1 MKNKDIDIP
10 AETKDKIQKL
20 VDDALYNYDLPGLC
34 VGIQKDGGCPLVVNS
49 GYSNYQEK
57 KPLTNNNIFHMASI
71 TKLFTGTAVLKLAKE
86 GLFSLDQPLLSILPW
101 FSMKGDQITG
111 EEYLTISPR
120 QILSHTAGLPDVT
133 DYHWELEE
141 KDDDALFRYCT
152 SQDVKNRTLLW
163 SPRENKFS
171 YSNIGYELLGMV
183 VQETSG
189 LSFEDYVA
197 NNFFAPLQMN
207 ESTLRTYE
215 RTPDCSLKINDL
227 EAVGLVVPYE
237 KDQDNHTVSV
247 GNFPYHRGHGPSS
260 TLTAPMA
267 DVLKR
272 GQAFF
277 DPHSVIRGAWG
288 DEDPWKAISP
298 IPNSQEFIG
307 LSWFIREENG
317 LFFYGHEGS
326 DDGFRSSFWI
336 CPQEK
341 LTIVVCANLSRAPVK
356 KINKKVFN
364 ILENQ

>member
-1 MKNKDIDIP
+1 MKYLDTNITSQ
-10 AETKDKIQKL
+10 TKDRVQKL
-20 VDDALYNYDLPGLC
+20 VDDALYNYDLPGLS
-34 VGIQKDGGCPLVVNS
+34 VGIQKDKEGPLVINS
-49 GYSNYQEK
+49 GYSNFHEK
-57 KPLTNNNIFHMASI
+57 TLLTTRDIFHMASI
-71 TKLFTGTAVLKLAKE
+71 TKLLTGSAVLKLAKE
-86 GLFSLDQPLLSILPW
+86 GLFSLDQPLPSILPW
-101 FSMKGDQITG
+101 FSMKGDPING
-111 EEYLTISPR
+111 EEYLNITLR

-163 SPRENKFS
+163 SPKENKFS

-183 VQETSG
+183 VEETSG

-215 RTPDCSLKINDL
+215 RTPNCSLKIDDL
-227 EAVGLVVPYE
+227 EAAGLVVPYE
-237 KDQDNHTVSV
+237 KDKDNHTVRV
-247 GNFPYHRGHGPSS
+247 KNFPYHRGHGPSS

-267 DVLKR
+267 DVLKW

-277 DPHSVIRGAWG
+277 DPHPVIKETWG
-288 DEDPWKAISP
+288 NEDPWKAISP

-317 LFFYGHEGS
+317 LLFYGHEGS
-326 DDGFRSSFWI
+326 DDGFRSSLWV

-341 LTIVVCANLSRAPVK
+341 LAIVVCANLSRAPVK
-356 KINKKVFN
+356 KINKKVFD
-364 ILENQ
+364 ILQNQ